1 MLHLA
6 PRVTGA
12 ALCTLFAGTSC
23 LSAGQAGPADTTPSA
38 VSPDSSRFLVP
49 AGYGSLRQEDIAIR
63 IQRRGLQV
71 QAIPLDETI
80 IRLLSPDSYRALR
93 EQINSRAA
101 ALEELSRRTGLRGF
115 SVWLV
120 RFHGVEQGETIFS
133 PMEFIVTSVGRD
145 FRPIDVLPVTPGFGQ
160 QRLRQREVQTALYVF
175 DPQVNVNQPL
185 VVQYETGRNADWSV
199 VLTRIER
206 ERVLVRSRAGI
217 RDLPPTRRPTGP

>member
-1 MLHLA
+1 VALTRRGAGIAVVLLVAAGCAVPLGGA
-6 PRVTGA
+6 PAVAPT
-12 ALCTLFAGTSC
+12 
-23 LSAGQAGPADTTPSA
+23 PAQS
-38 VSPDSSRFLVP
+38 DSTRLLVP
-49 AGYGSLRQEDIAIR
+49 AGFGSLRQEDIAIR
-63 IQRRGLQV
+63 IQQRLQV